1 MLSHRDNR
9 IVLEIIQYFFKQ
21 PRFVWPAGVDR
32 NFDYIYEK
40 NNEPH
45 LILRFSSLYFF
56 KDVLAPFF
64 KQYPLQTV
72 KYRRINMCYNVVM
85 QHITDQ
91 LNNVENLIYVI
102 KNIYQT
108 STTNQ
113 AEKSRVPLAELI
125 DRVYALSEQ
134 EETSL
139 RITPLSRALPD
150 KNSLPKVIEIGT
162 SDLES
167 LPNDI

>member
-1 MLSHRDNR
+1 
-9 IVLEIIQYFFKQ
+9 
-21 PRFVWPAGVDR
+21 
-32 NFDYIYEK
+32 
-40 NNEPH
+40 
-45 LILRFSSLYFF
+45 
-56 KDVLAPFF
+56 
-64 KQYPLQTV
+64 
-72 KYRRINMCYNVVM
+72 M